1 MIKGKNLEK
10 MVLTAM
16 FCAIVIAMTFIPQVG
31 YIAYGGLS
39 ITTLHVIVILGAV
52 ILGPVRGT
60 ILGLVWG
67 ITCLIFAA
75 MNGTADAAIF
85 LDPRISVVPRIF
97 VGLLSA
103 WYFIGIKALIGKFIQ
118 NRKTVE
124 VISATA
130 TGILGTITN
139 TVLVLTAINLFGG
152 SGVLKLGMVLS
163 TIIQTAIAINGIVEL
178 VLSAILLP
186 SLSTPLFIILRKK
199 KTIE

>member
-130 TGILGTITN
+130 TGILGTITI

>member
-1 MIKGKNLEK
+1 
-10 MVLTAM
+10 
-16 FCAIVIAMTFIPQVG
+16 
-31 YIAYGGLS
+31 
-39 ITTLHVIVILGAV
+39 
-52 ILGPVRGT
+52 
-60 ILGLVWG
+60 
-67 ITCLIFAA
+67 